1 MTTRPFSANAQ
12 QVAQEIGDVLQG
24 IESAQIDRYIAEL
37 QAAETVFFVG
47 VGRVLLALETAVK
60 RLNHLGIRAY
70 TVGAL
75 NEPPMGANDLLV
87 VGSGS
92 GESIYPRHIA
102 QCAKAYDARIVHL
115 TSNPAS
121 SIAQLADV
129 VVDFHCGSKAS
140 IGAVSS
146 IQPMTTLF
154 EQSLV
159 VFGDIVC
166 LQIMTERGLSFADV
180 SRNHAN
186 LE

>member
-1 MTTRPFSANAQ
+1 MTTQLFSVNAQ
-12 QVAQEIGDVLQG
+12 QVAHEIGNVLQG
-24 IESAQIDRYIAEL
+24 IDSAQIDRYIAEL
-37 QAAETVFFVG
+37 QGAETVFYVG

-60 RLNHLGIRAY
+60 RLNHLGIHAY

-75 NEPPMGANDLLV
+75 NEPPIGTRDLLV

-102 QCAKAYDARIVHL
+102 QCAKSYGARIVHL
-115 TSNPAS
+115 TSNPGS

-129 VVDFHCGSKAS
+129 IVDFHCGSKAS
-140 IGAVSS
+140 AGAQPS

-159 VFGDIVC
+159 VFGDVVC
-166 LQIMTERGLSFADV
+166 LHIMTERGLSFADV